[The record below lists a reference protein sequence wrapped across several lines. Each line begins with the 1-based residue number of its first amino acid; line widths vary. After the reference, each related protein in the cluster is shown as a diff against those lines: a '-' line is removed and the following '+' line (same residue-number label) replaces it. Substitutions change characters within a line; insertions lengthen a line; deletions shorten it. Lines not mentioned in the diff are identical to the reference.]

1 MWGIVSAGA
10 TPTGTTRLAAVIGT
24 PIRHSL
30 SPTIL
35 NAAFQAA
42 GADWVF
48 TAFDVAEGDARA
60 ALDAMRILGLGGLS
74 VTMPHKGTVAAAV
87 DELSPQAELLES
99 VNCVAWR
106 GGQLVGHSTD
116 GAGLVDALQVDEG
129 WDPAGRRCV
138 VIGAGGAARSA
149 VVALAEAG
157 AAEVAVVNRTH
168 DRAVRAAALAGSI
181 GRVGGDADVADAD
194 LVVNATPIGMHGG
207 EVSALHPAD
216 APAELPFDP
225 GRIGPG
231 QLVFDMVYHP
241 LETATV
247 KAARARGATGVNGVG
262 MLIHQAA
269 HAFRL
274 WTGEDA
280 PLAAMS
286 AAALAELA
294 VARF

>member
-1 MWGIVSAGA
+1 MTISGP
-10 TPTGTTRLAAVIGT
+10 TPTGTTRLAAVIGS

-48 TAFDVAEGDARA
+48 AAFDVAEGDAGA
-60 ALDAMRILGLGGLS
+60 ALEAMRTLGLGGLS
-74 VTMPHKGTVAAAV
+74 VTMPHKGAVAAGRRRV
-87 DELSPQAELLES
+87 ESPGRAARL
-99 VNCVAWR
+99 
-106 GGQLVGHSTD
+106 GQLRGVAGCVSWWVTPPTARDSSTPS
-116 GAGLVDALQVDEG
+116 GSTKAGS
-129 WDPAGRRCV
+129 PAGRRCV

-157 AAEVAVVNRTH
+157 AAEVVVVNRTH

-181 GRVGGDADVADAD
+181 GRVGVDADVTDAD

-225 GRIGPG
+225 GRVGPG
-231 QLVFDMVYHP
+231 QLVLDMVYHP

-247 KAARARGATGVNGVG
+247 QGGPSRGSDRRERGRDAHPPGGAR
-262 MLIHQAA
+262 L
-269 HAFRL
+269 
-274 WTGEDA
+274 
-280 PLAAMS
+280 S
-286 AAALAELA
+286 ALD
-294 VARF
+294 R